1 MKNSGTSPTSTVDP
15 GHPRSDHIGR
25 GTRTAPPP
33 HRPALVAG
41 RHRGA
46 TAEVCALYEALAT
59 QPSLAPGP
67 RVDEL
72 FGRLVELTVAM
83 PAAEAD
89 EVLADPAI
97 EALRPRLQRLCAAG
111 ETELERVWAT
121 RIATSP
127 DPAATLAGFPYLEN
141 YRLLVELEWSAVV
154 GAAGG
159 RRPTRVAFVGSG
171 PLPLSAVL
179 LARDH
184 DVVVDSFDRDPGAV
198 RQARA
203 VVDALGL
210 PRLRVR
216 YGDTAMCPRL
226 HDVDVVVLA
235 ALVGA
240 TPEAKRAVVT
250 QVNARMRPGALLA
263 VRSAHAAR
271 SLLYPV
277 LDLDA
282 LDGLELL
289 SVVHPFNQVINSIV
303 LARTPAGP
311 GVQATQA
318 GPGVQATQAG
328 PSVQATQAG
337 SDVPTPTAAGAVPN
351 DEVRPWP
358 AT

>member
-1 MKNSGTSPTSTVDP
+1 MQNSGTSPTSQVGP
-15 GHPRSDHIGR
+15 GHPRSDDIVRVARLG
-25 GTRTAPPP
+25 PPRR
-33 HRPALVAG
+33 RPAYATG
-41 RHRGA
+41 RHGGA
-46 TAEVCALYEALAT
+46 TAEVCALYDELAA
-59 QPSLAPGP
+59 QPTLVPGP
-67 RVDEL
+67 VVDEL

-83 PAAEAD
+83 PAAEATV
-89 EVLADPAI
+89 VLADPAV

-111 ETELERVWAT
+111 ETELERAWAT
-121 RIATSP
+121 RIATST
-127 DPAATLAGFPYLEN
+127 DPATTLAGFPYLEN

-154 GAAGG
+154 GAGEG
-159 RRPTRVAFVGSG
+159 RPPTRVAFIGSG
-171 PLPLSAVL
+171 PLPLSAML

-210 PRLRVR
+210 PRLHVR
-216 YGDTAMCPRL
+216 YGDTARCPRL
-226 HDVDVVVLA
+226 HDADVVVLA

-240 TPEAKRAVVT
+240 TPGAKRAVVD
-250 QVNARMRPGALLA
+250 QVHARMRPGALLA

-303 LARTPAGP
+303 LARSPAGSKQP
-311 GVQATQA
+311 RRAVS
-318 GPGVQATQAG
+318 P
-328 PSVQATQAG
+328 
-337 SDVPTPTAAGAVPN
+337 VPN